1 MPLGHAG
8 HARLEVEDGEIA
20 ICSYT
25 DENRNVRDEGAR
37 NALESEEGQ
46 FIISKSYLIE
56 LAMHGQAER
65 LPDG

>member
-25 DENRNVRDEGAR
+25 SENRNVRDEGAR
-37 NALESEEGQ
+37 NALEREEGQ

-56 LAMHGQAER
+56 LAMHGRAER